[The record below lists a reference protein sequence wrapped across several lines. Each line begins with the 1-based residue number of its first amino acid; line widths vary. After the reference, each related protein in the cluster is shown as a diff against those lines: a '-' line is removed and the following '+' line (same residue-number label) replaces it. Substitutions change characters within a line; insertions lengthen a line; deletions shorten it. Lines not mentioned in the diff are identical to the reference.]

1 MAMLTATALSL
12 IGAGAAGGASV
23 YGSKKAGD
31 SAKRASQV
39 TARADDAAME
49 EARLERE
56 EAKRQFDAQEA
67 QRAKEFAASEEER
80 VYTRRLQEE
89 KEARQ
94 APYRQASAAALG
106 NLGKMLG
113 INLSQ
118 QQQQMLAPRVPQG
131 GELPPPPPSQ
141 RMPWD
146 ENPGPMPGQPPVAS
160 APRLPMTLGEQVRL
174 QPQRRLA

>member
-23 YGSKKAGD
+23 YGSKKAGQ

-39 TARADDAAME
+39 TERADMAAME

-67 QRAKEFAASEEER
+67 QRAKEFAAAEEER
-80 VYTRRLQEE
+80 VYRRTQDDYQQQLVRE

-94 APYRQASAAALG
+94 IPYRQASAAALG

-118 QQQQMLAPRVPQG
+118 QQQQMLAPRVP
-131 GELPPPPPSQ
+131 PPPGPGQ
-141 RMPWD
+141 
-146 ENPGPMPGQPPVAS
+146 PGPLTVPQPGQPPVSS

>member
-1 MAMLTATALSL
+1 MPAILASTMLGTA
-12 IGAGAAGGASV
+12 IAGGAAAGATV
-23 YGSKKAGD
+23 YGSKKAEQ
-31 SAKRASQV
+31 SAKRASQ
-39 TARADDAAME
+39 ASERGDMAAME

-56 EAKRQFDAQEA
+56 EGKRQFDAMEA
-67 QRAKEFAASEEER
+67 QKAREFAASEEER

-118 QQQQMLAPRVPQG
+118 QQQQMLAPRVP
-131 GELPPPPPSQ
+131 PPPGPGQ
-141 RMPWD
+141 
-146 ENPGPMPGQPPVAS
+146 PGPLTVPQPGQPPISS